1 MLGNDNTAKQEVKDT
16 IKSVV
21 KGISF
26 EDALSSVQSV
36 FNDEEISQI
45 KTALNGKNLH
55 VMSVSRLTDPVFFT
69 KEIIDFL
76 EKNAKKSFTD
86 PTRVNVIE
94 IWSKHDG
101 IPMQD
106 LLRACK
112 KYKVAPMVS
121 FSITGLGDTSLEKG
135 VMKYNDLL
143 DRIEQLIK
151 VGDLNPA
158 TTTIRIDPI
167 LVGITNMEDIKTIVN
182 RSKELGIKKFVTSLV
197 QSYGYLDGTSRD
209 RKVTSGINKALASE
223 GKTYDWDKYYGRN
236 SQGKINF
243 KPKQQYID
251 EIGNVL
257 LELNKDP
264 EIENMINDF
273 RKECMKTD
281 NNATMITKLK
291 ALVNKIYT
299 KNAEQIVFEVPKL
312 FSIIPIFYALFYNK
326 LPFF

>member
-1 MLGNDNTAKQEVKDT
+1 MNKIWTKEEDEFLRENYNKISLNKLSDKMKRSISPEQIIRSIKKLYEVARQYPNKKFKVAYRNTDTASLNGYTGLEMIEMFKEAGPIPSNIVFSKEWVDTGLLTKDNYTNAQVANTEEQKRYEKAKETHIETLEVLGNDNTAKQEVKDT

-121 FSITGLGDTSLEKG
+121 FSITGCGSL
-135 VMKYNDLL
+135 LL
-143 DRIEQLIK
+143 HLVAHKQKMVEVIT
-151 VGDLNPA
+151 P
-158 TTTIRIDPI
+158 TIN
-167 LVGITNMEDIKTIVN
+167 VTI
-182 RSKELGIKKFVTSLV
+182 
-197 QSYGYLDGTSRD
+197 
-209 RKVTSGINKALASE
+209 
-223 GKTYDWDKYYGRN
+223 
-236 SQGKINF
+236 
-243 KPKQQYID
+243 
-251 EIGNVL
+251 
-257 LELNKDP
+257 
-264 EIENMINDF
+264 
-273 RKECMKTD
+273 
-281 NNATMITKLK
+281 
-291 ALVNKIYT
+291 
-299 KNAEQIVFEVPKL
+299 
-312 FSIIPIFYALFYNK
+312 
-326 LPFF
+326 